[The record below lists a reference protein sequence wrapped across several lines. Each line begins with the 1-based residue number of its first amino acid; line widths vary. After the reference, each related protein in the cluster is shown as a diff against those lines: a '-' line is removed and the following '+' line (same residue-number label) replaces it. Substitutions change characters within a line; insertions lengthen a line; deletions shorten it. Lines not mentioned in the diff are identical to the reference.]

1 MIRKVSSS
9 LSTFKEVD
17 LTSGFNII
25 LADRT
30 KDSTKKDTRN
40 GLGKSTLIDVIHFC
54 LGGKLTSS
62 SSRLAHPLLSQ
73 YSFSLELDLNGKIFT
88 VTRRIDNAAFV
99 TLSGD
104 ISELPLPEDRGKKSA
119 RLPIAEWNR
128 FLGQYWL
135 GLPVD
140 TDRKYAPSF
149 RSAVSYF
156 VRSDKDAFSDPFRHF
171 RLQASWDIQVNNAF
185 LLGLDWED
193 ASDWQVLKDRKKAIT
208 SLQEAA
214 RGGILGTVLGSRGQL
229 EAERIRL
236 VELVKRTKEDLAGF
250 RVLSQYRE
258 LEREADELSQAI
270 KSLSDD
276 NTVDA
281 QALEM
286 YQGSVREVV
295 ESSSGRVRE
304 TYMDASVAFPEAV
317 TKRLEEVE
325 AFHTKVVENR
335 RQFLLAET
343 DRLHQEIERRKAEI
357 ERKHD
362 RQVTILTL
370 LNTHGALDQYSKL
383 QQAHSDQVSRLREIE
398 AKLTAVRRL
407 EQEKAELK
415 IGVATLEQ
423 RARKNYEARLPERKT
438 AVELFDGNSQA
449 LYRAPGRLLIDIGDY
464 GFSFGVEIDRKGST
478 GISNMEIFCYDLML
492 AERWAAKKPG
502 SICLIHDSN
511 LFADVDDRQVA
522 AALELA
528 AEKSRKMNLQYI
540 CTFNSDKLPTSEFS
554 KGFDMASYTRLRLT
568 DETEDGGL
576 LGIRLPSAA
585 SRAPKSSSKGL
596 DLLGTRTVSA
606 AMPAPVLPAAITGVT
621 IEVEEEPEAEYN
633 LFSSQSAVRK
643 LVVGN
648 G

>member
-1 MIRKVSSS
+1 LLPSHHITGQASRSS
-9 LSTFKEVD
+9 
-17 LTSGFNII
+17 
-25 LADRT
+25 
-30 KDSTKKDTRN
+30 
-40 GLGKSTLIDVIHFC
+40 GLGKSTFIDVIHFC

-62 SSRLAHPLLSQ
+62 SSRLAHPMLSQ
-73 YSFSLELDLNGKIFT
+73 YSFSLELDLNGHVFT
-88 VTRRIDNAAFV
+88 ATRRLDSPAFV

-104 ISELPLPEDRGKKSA
+104 VADLPLPEDRGKKSA
-119 RLPIAEWNR
+119 RLSLGEWIR

-135 GLPVD
+135 GVPVD
-140 TDRKYAPSF
+140 TDRKYGPSF
-149 RSAVSYF
+149 RSGISYF
-156 VRSDKDAFSDPFRHF
+156 IRSDKDAFSDPFRHF

-236 VELVKRTKEDLAGF
+236 IDLVKRTKEDLAGF

-258 LEREADELSQAI
+258 LEREADELSRSI
-270 KSLSDD
+270 KTLNDE
-276 NTVDA
+276 NTVDT

-286 YQGSVREVV
+286 YQRSVREVV
-295 ESSSGRVRE
+295 ESSAEHVRE
-304 TYMDASVAFPEAV
+304 TYRDATVAFPEAV

-325 AFHTKVVENR
+325 SFHQKVVENR
-335 RQFLLAET
+335 RKFLLAET
-343 DRLHQEIERRKAEI
+343 DRLQRDIERRTAEI
-357 ERKHD
+357 DRKHE

-398 AKLTAVRRL
+398 AKLAAVKRL

-438 AVELFDGNSQA
+438 AVELFDANPQA
-449 LYRAPGRLLIDIGDY
+449 LCRAPGRLLIDIGDY

-492 AERWAAKKPG
+492 AERWAAKRPG
-502 SICLIHDSN
+502 SIDLIHDSN
-511 LFADVDDRQVA
+511 LFADVDDRQIA

-528 AEKSRKMNLQYI
+528 ADKASRMKFQYI
-540 CTFNSDKLPTSEFS
+540 CTFNSDKLPFSEFS
-554 KGFDMASYTRLRLT
+554 QGFDIASFTRLRLT

-585 SRAPKSSSKGL
+585 TRAPRSSSKTF
-596 DLLGTRTVSA
+596 DLLKSSRAGIESTM
-606 AMPAPVLPAAITGVT
+606 MPVAAIPDIIAAASESEADLENT
-621 IEVEEEPEAEYN
+621 EDEEYG
-633 LFSSQSAVRK
+633 LFNQNSGTSTKK
-643 LVVGN
+643 LVQGTK
-648 G
+648 